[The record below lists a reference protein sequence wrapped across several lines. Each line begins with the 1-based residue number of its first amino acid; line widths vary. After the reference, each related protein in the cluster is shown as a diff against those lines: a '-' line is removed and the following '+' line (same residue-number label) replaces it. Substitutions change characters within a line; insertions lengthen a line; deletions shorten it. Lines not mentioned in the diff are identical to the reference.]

1 MLYKTHYESPLGDLL
16 LTADAQ
22 ALTGVWFD
30 GQKYYAQGQAD
41 LEPEAGA
48 AICNAPCEEE
58 LAPLLAEAKRWLDL
72 YFAGKEPDFDLPL
85 NPAGTDFQKSV
96 WSILCTIPYGK
107 TMTYGQI
114 AAQIAAER
122 GIARMS
128 AQAVGGAVGHNPLSI
143 IVPCH
148 RVVGT
153 NGQSDRIRRRHRPQ
167 DQTAHAG
174 GHRYERLFRAEKG
187 DGTVNAVLSAIK
199 NVMLPV
205 IMKYGTI

>member
-30 GQKYYAQGQAD
+30 GQKYYARGQAD
-41 LEPEAGA
+41 SEPEAGA

-85 NPAGTDFQKSV
+85 NPTGTDFQKSV

-143 IVPCH
+143 IVPCP
-148 RVVGT
+148 RGVGT
-153 NGQSDRIRRRHRPQ
+153 TGRRP
-167 DQTAHAG
+167 
-174 GHRYERLFRAEKG
+174 G
-187 DGTVNAVLSAIK
+187 DGGGIARKIK
-199 NVMLPV
+199 LLPRDGIDIRPFCV
-205 IMKYGTI
+205 PKKGTAL

>member
-22 ALTGVWFD
+22 ALTGLWFD
-30 GQKYYAQGQAD
+30 GQKYFAYGLADWSLSGRSDLRCEQGKFA
-41 LEPEAGA
+41 
-48 AICNAPCEEE
+48 
-58 LAPLLAEAKRWLDL
+58 LLLTDAKRWLDI
-72 YFAGKEPDFDLPL
+72 YFSGNEPDFDLPL
-85 NPAGTDFQKSV
+85 NPTGTDFQKRV
-96 WSILCTIPYGK
+96 WSILCMIPYGK

-143 IVPCH
+143 IVPMSPGC
-148 RVVGT
+148 RYER
-153 NGQSDRIRRRHRPQ
+153 QSDRIRRRHRPQ

-174 GHRYERLFRAEKG
+174 GHRYERVFRAEKG
-187 DGTVNAVLSAIK
+187 DSTVNAAL
-199 NVMLPV
+199 
-205 IMKYGTI
+205 